1 MKRINITQAAA
12 VIGVA
17 GLLGVASLAS
27 AGDQKSNVTDPAK
40 LPKFANV
47 VIQTATPTQRAAAAA
62 SRAPMVGQKVAVDA
76 ATGQIRPLT
85 DAESIAL
92 SAGIPAASDASTAAA
107 APAAP
112 VDITSTDGS
121 PGLVLDE
128 SSMAYAVA
136 TIGPDG
142 KVRQACVEGQPND
155 KAALKAAAKSG
166 VNKNEK

>member
-1 MKRINITQAAA
+1 MKRINITQAA

-17 GLLGVASLAS
+17 GLLGAALPAF
-27 AGDQKSNVTDPAK
+27 AGDQQSNVTDPAK

-47 VIQTATPTQRAAAAA
+47 TIHTATPEQRAAATAHN
-62 SRAPMVGQKVAVDA
+62 APMVGQKVAVDP
-76 ATGQIRPLT
+76 ATGQLRPLT
-85 DAESIAL
+85 DAEGVAL
-92 SAGIPAASDASTAAA
+92 SAAIPAASDASATGASPAAA
-107 APAAP
+107 
-112 VDITSTDGS
+112 VDITSSDGS

-142 KVRQACVEGQPND
+142 KVRQACVEDQPNG